1 MGLRAPVA
9 MHLGWSSHVYPLEAA
24 DFGDVPDYSDEP
36 ISADDL
42 PPDPVILL
50 IRKGRPDSLVR
61 GRDEIARRAGG
72 IVDVRVVFAP
82 SVSRWNLLGTLV
94 RVCRNRYRY
103 HGTHVYH
110 ISAKAVRSMKLERAI
125 WTIENPQARGGQD
138 RAACMVRLLESL
150 KRDGYRD
157 DKPIVVMLCRTG
169 GLADSLRQGHHRV
182 SACLACGVDRMA
194 VEFAAA
200 GVAPW
205 QRWGVFRRVATVVA
219 ACAGIVAAAWALWPA
234 ASWEA
239 TMDVRGLPKIS
250 PIGEFVRPRV
260 PEELS
265 GITYVDGDSY
275 YAVSDDG
282 SGIWPMQIGL
292 DRATGVITNCV
303 MGRNVRVGKDNEG
316 IAWNPQ
322 NRTVFVTDEASH
334 AISEINPETGQ
345 LVAEV
350 RLPEHQRKRRSN
362 RGLESLTLSPGGEF
376 LWTANEEALAGDGDR
391 SNEQKGTVVRL
402 TRFRRQGDTTWTHD
416 GEWAY
421 LTDAIGGGNTRR
433 MRSGVSDLCVLED
446 GTLLVLERELSRKG
460 VDPSYRARL
469 YAVRLAREGA
479 IDVERPIAKKLLFGA
494 DTGTANYEGVCL
506 GPVLGNGDRTLVMVS
521 DGGDADDERLYAL
534 RMKEGRE

>member
-24 DFGDVPDYSDEP
+24 DFGDVPDYSGEP

-110 ISAKAVRSMKLERAI
+110 ISAKAVRAMKLERAI
-125 WTIENPQARGGQD
+125 RTIENPQARGGQD

-219 ACAGIVAAAWALWPA
+219 ACAGIAAAAWALWPA
-234 ASWEA
+234 TPWEA

-322 NRTVFVTDEASH
+322 NRTVFVTDEAAQTIH
-334 AISEINPETGQ
+334 EIDPASGKS
-345 LVAEV
+345 VAEV
-350 RLPEHQRKRRSN
+350 RLPEHQRKRRNN

-391 SNEQKGTVVRL
+391 SSEQKGTVVRL

-446 GTLLVLERELSRKG
+446 GTLLVLEREQSRKG

-469 YAVRLAREGA
+469 YAVRPAREES
-479 IDVERPIAKKLLFGA
+479 IDMARPIAKKLLFGA

-521 DGGDADDERLYAL
+521 DGGDADDERLYVL

>member
-110 ISAKAVRSMKLERAI
+110 SSAKAVRAMKLERAI
-125 WTIENPQARGGQD
+125 RTIENPQARGGQD

-433 MRSGVSDLCVLED
+433 LRSGASDLCALED

-460 VDPSYRARL
+460 VDPSYRVRL
-469 YAVRLAREGA
+469 YAVRPVREA
-479 IDVERPIAKKLLFGA
+479 SIDVERPIAKKLLFGA
-494 DTGTANYEGVCL
+494 DTSSANYEGVCL
-506 GPVLGNGDRTLVMVS
+506 GPMLDNGDRTLVMVS

>member
-1 MGLRAPVA
+1 MARGANIP
-9 MHLGWSSHVYPLEAA
+9 HIGWSSHIYPLDAA
-24 DFGDVPDYSDEP
+24 DFLQVPDYADGP
-36 ISADDL
+36 IPEGEL
-42 PPDPVILL
+42 PPDKVILL
-50 IRKGRPDSLVR
+50 IRKGLPDSLVR
-61 GRDEIARRAGG
+61 GRYEIARHLGG
-72 IVDVRVVFAP
+72 TVDVRVVFAP
-82 SVSRWNLLGTLV
+82 SVARWNLPGTLV

-103 HGTHVYH
+103 HGSRVYH
-110 ISAKAVRSMKLERAI
+110 ISAKAVREMKLERSI
-125 WTIENPQARGGQD
+125 RTIENPHSRTGED
-138 RAACMVRLLESL
+138 RAASMVRLLESL
-150 KRDGYRD
+150 KRDGYRE
-157 DKPIVVMLCRTG
+157 DKPIVVMLCRTS

-182 SACLACGVDRMA
+182 SACLACGIDRMA

-205 QRWGVFRRVATVVA
+205 QRWGVFRRAAAVAA
-219 ACAGIVAAAWALWPA
+219 ACAGIAAAAWALWPVA
-234 ASWEA
+234 QREP
-239 TMDVRGLPKIS
+239 TMDVRGLPQIS
-250 PIGEFVRPRV
+250 PISEFIRPRV

-265 GITYVDGDSY
+265 GITHVDGDSY

-350 RLPEHQRKRRSN
+350 RLPEHLRKRRNN

-376 LWTANEEALAGDGDR
+376 LWTANEEALPGDGDA
-391 SNEQKGTVVRL
+391 SSEKSGTVVRL
-402 TRFRRQGDTTWTHD
+402 TRFSRGDGAAWAAD

-421 LTDAIGGGNTRR
+421 LTDSIDGGNTRR
-433 MRSGVSDLCVLED
+433 MRSGVSDMCVLED

-460 VDPSYRARL
+460 VAPAYRARL
-469 YAVRLAREGA
+469 YAVRPMPGA
-479 IDVERPIAKKLLFGA
+479 PIDMERPLGKKLLFGA
-494 DTGTANYEGVCL
+494 DTGSANYEGVCL
-506 GPVLGNGDRTLVMVS
+506 GPTLDNGDRTLVMVS
-521 DGGDADDERLYAL
+521 DGGDADDERLYVL